1 MTRKRRVRRRRR
13 TQKGKAKPKQKG
25 GKPLRINPP
34 ICKGLPSLVNGLEY
48 GSIQTE
54 KYVKNQ
60 TQTDYKA
67 FFDGTCYPPY
77 VVSTTHMSGYTLKGS
92 FILMKKPEEVSMVLD
107 KWMKWIQPI
116 SKEMFSSSLVGIRS
130 NINPFKSYYDQLQLY
145 KTALENKKS
154 MFVKAVTSDSEILVS
169 EENIKSTLQMIKMKY
184 DYYNDIPFN
193 MKEFLG
199 FEKMSGWF
207 GTEAARIKG
216 MQEMDAE
223 VDKLK
228 GDATP
233 YDSAKVLADIKE
245 ENEKKK
251 AASKATL
258 VLTTYVFCYLNRA
271 TDVGSLEKILGV
283 LNKLYEQINSFSN
296 KGGTPE
302 DSMGLINTFVEKF
315 PEHLKELKTAMGSQ
329 RGGMFKGFG
338 KKTRELAQ
346 KVGTK
351 ANETIHKGAT
361 ILAEKTKPKQKIGKD
376 GKLEPIKYYVNG
388 EPGPTVNQQIKL
400 EELKRLPS
408 NNPGGQDKLKQ
419 SRDNVIEDDPEYIE
433 EDLKEMFKQQQSENT
448 VEPKPPGATSE
459 KTNMGVVPPA
469 TTPVPVST
477 TENPLVP
484 GAASASKLA
493 VMNSK
498 NALVPVVPSVT
509 PVVKIVPK
517 LEFGAP
523 AATIENS
530 NAPSD
535 GYIYEQ
541 SIHHLYQPMIQDPL
555 KEFYNKIKN
564 TDVTKLTIE
573 VLYDLLKNVLLK
585 GGDDITFDKLEAY
598 IQNPKNPV
606 AESKDEAE
614 PDAMAEEKAD
624 AKAEEKTGAKGEAVA
639 DAKTGVVSE
648 EKAEEKTDATADSK
662 AESKGQRMTGG
673 ATPSLDDLFRAKL
686 HFFMYPLYV
695 LMKQLQKDIGHKEK
709 SEIERSSYTKKEV
722 TNNRLSDFKEYLK
735 ETVRSQPLVSFYPS
749 GLKSV
754 LPSDAN
760 TYRFVRL
767 YNSYE
772 FNYAKKMFNLNKI
785 ALENKFVN
793 TAYLNGHGFV
803 FVEDPAFF
811 SGYKAYYYDTDDFT
825 NGTKFEKP
833 EMETKPKFSIFGESK
848 EPIPKPAYAI
858 PGQESTGL
866 ATTALNSVTGLATK
880 VPMTEF
886 SKGLLAAGKQTVEN
900 TAFLGKEAGK
910 AIGTGI
916 SGAGTR
922 VSSTYESRGDYGM
935 EKFVADTNPFDTKE
949 KRLEKAAAKI
959 EKEQA
964 EAKQKGGRVT
974 RGEALGKIFTTNP
987 LPAISSGARGAGTA
1001 LASGAKSAGDAIKY
1015 AVEKAP
1021 GAADYIKTK
1030 SGNLIG
1036 GVFSLGWVP
1045 FELLVRLAI
1054 IPVILTG
1061 LSMKSVAGY
1070 FSDKLDKNSY
1080 LNLNKIANEKA
1091 SECEKIAELLRM
1103 NWAHAEHTRT
1113 QQNVLQVLSNLYANV
1128 EYIEQQEVA
1137 FRDLHEYDIEIFKKM
1152 VDQLVLRVADPLFE
1166 KGKLYPLLK
1175 DTKKMTYVVYQMLQ
1189 QCAPKK
1195 LSDKRSELLGVK
1207 KSPTSE
1213 LDIKLEG
1220 LQKQLAEE
1228 KARVAKAKDKTES
1241 DNKIA
1246 QLEADIADLKG
1257 KKGEFDTLEKD
1268 LKEEPAALDAND
1280 KIIKEMLKKAPTIT
1294 FKPDDMDAINNLFNN
1309 ATPVVSKR
1317 YSSGVNRPLTERFD
1331 LMPEVPILA
1340 PKNANAPAIASLF
1353 VYGTGVDP
1361 DQAEKNKAAE
1371 EKQKRRDA
1379 SKVASDTRMLEM
1391 SKLRSSERMK
1401 QQEERTK
1408 IQKERLIQ
1416 TGATQRAQLNSETKL
1431 KLKDK
1436 EIANK
1441 LIEIQANHKAAVETS
1456 RMQQKREMK
1465 KLSAEIA
1472 EAKRKDTAE
1481 SKREVLRL
1489 EADKKRSEAQYRG
1502 ELNKLKTELI
1512 ASIEKIKPGEG
1523 QKEAAAMDLG
1533 TSDSGTSDSGTSDSG
1548 TSDSGTTVIAP
1559 NTTKANTTKNSTKTN
1574 TTKTTTNTNTT
1585 GNKDTRKNRVCVT
1598 HNERHRCYDV
1608 TQKRMKNGMDDIS
1621 IEPVKK

>member
-13 TQKGKAKPKQKG
+13 TQKGKAKPKQKGGKSMQKG

-245 ENEKKK
+245 ENDKKK
-251 AASKATL
+251 AASKAIL

-271 TDVGSLEKILGV
+271 TNVGSLEQILGV

-315 PEHLKELKTAMGSQ
+315 PEHLKELKTSMEVMK
-329 RGGMFKGFG
+329 GGAGVGRFFKGIG
-338 KKTRELAQ
+338 TKTKELAQ
-346 KVGTK
+346 NAGTGAK
-351 ANETIHKGAT
+351 GLVHKGAT

-376 GKLEPIKYYVNG
+376 GKLEPDTANPIKYYVKG
-388 EPGPTVNQQIKL
+388 EPTTANQQIKL

-408 NNPGGQDKLKQ
+408 KQIGQDKLKQ
-419 SRDNVIEDDPEYIE
+419 SRDNVIEDDDPEYIE
-433 EDLKEMFKQQQSENT
+433 EDL
-448 VEPKPPGATSE
+448 KPPGATSE
-459 KTNMGVVPPA
+459 KTNMGIVPPA

-493 VMNSK
+493 VTNSK

-555 KEFYNKIKN
+555 KEFYNKIKK

-624 AKAEEKTGAKGEAVA
+624 AKAEAVA
-639 DAKTGVVSE
+639 DAKADAKTGAVTE
-648 EKAEEKTDATADSK
+648 EKAEEKTDTT
-662 AESKGQRMTGG
+662 AESKAGAKGEAAPDAKNVRMSGG

-754 LPSDAN
+754 PPSDAN

-916 SGAGTR
+916 SGAGTG

-974 RGEALGKIFTTNP
+974 RGEALGKFFTTNP
-987 LPAISSGARGAGTA
+987 LPAISSGARGAGTV
-1001 LASGAKSAGDAIKY
+1001 LASGARGAGDAIKY

-1195 LSDKRSELLGVK
+1195 LSDKRSELLGK
-1207 KSPTSE
+1207 KRPNSDY
-1213 LDIKLEG
+1213 DIRLQE

-1228 KARVAKAKDKTES
+1228 KAGGAKAKDKTES

-1331 LMPEVPILA
+1331 LMPDVPILA

-1416 TGATQRAQLNSETKL
+1416 TGATQRAQLDSETKL

-1456 RMQQKREMK
+1456 RLQQKREMK

-1533 TSDSGTSDSGTSDSG
+1533 TSDAG

-1559 NTTKANTTKNSTKTN
+1559 NTTKANMTKTN
-1574 TTKTTTNTNTT
+1574 TTKTTTNSNAGNTAKTNTT
-1585 GNKDTRKNRVCVT
+1585 GKKDTRKNRVCVT

-1608 TQKRMKNGMDDIS
+1608 TQKRMKNGTDDIS

>member
-54 KYVKNQ
+54 KYVKTH

-251 AASKATL
+251 AASKAIL

-271 TDVGSLEKILGV
+271 TDIGSLEKILGV
-283 LNKLYEQINSFSN
+283 LNKLYEQINSFSDV
-296 KGGTPE
+296 KDKGTPE
-302 DSMGLINTFVEKF
+302 DSMGLIKGFVEKF

-329 RGGMFKGFG
+329 RGGMLKGFG
-338 KKTRELAQ
+338 KKTSELAQ

-351 ANETIHKGAT
+351 ATKAVHTGAT
-361 ILAEKTKPKQKIGKD
+361 YIAEHTKQNEHIGQD
-376 GKLEPIKYYVNG
+376 GKLEPIKYYVKG
-388 EPGPTVNQQIKL
+388 EPGPTVNQPVRLDNSK
-400 EELKRLPS
+400 LPS
-408 NNPGGQDKLKQ
+408 KQIGQAELKQ
-419 SRDNVIEDDPEYIE
+419 SRVNVIGNSETSMTE
-433 EDLKEMFKQQQSENT
+433 EQLEELFKQQQSDNT

-493 VMNSK
+493 VTNSK
-498 NALVPVVPSVT
+498 NTLVPVVPSVT

-555 KEFYNKIKN
+555 KEFYNKIKK

-606 AESKDEAE
+606 AESKDEAVT
-614 PDAMAEEKAD
+614 DAMAEEKAG
-624 AKAEEKTGAKGEAVA
+624 TKGEAVADAKA

-648 EKAEEKTDATADSK
+648 EKTGAKGEAAPDATADSK

-709 SEIERSSYTKKEV
+709 SEIERSSYTKKDV
-722 TNNRLSDFKEYLK
+722 KNNRLSDFKEYIK
-735 ETVRSQPLVSFYPS
+735 ETIRSQPLVSFYPS

-754 LPSDAN
+754 PPSDAN

-793 TAYLNGHGFV
+793 TAYLNGHAFV

-825 NGTKFEKP
+825 NGTTFEKP

-848 EPIPKPAYAI
+848 EPVAKPAYAI

-987 LPAISSGARGAGTA
+987 LPAISSGARGD
-1001 LASGAKSAGDAIKY
+1001 GDAIKY
-1015 AVEKAP
+1015 AVEKAL

-1030 SGNLIG
+1030 SGNLIR

-1103 NWAHAEHTRT
+1103 NWVHVEHTRT

-1361 DQAEKNKAAE
+1361 DQAEKNLAAE
-1371 EKQKRRDA
+1371 KKQKRRDA
-1379 SKVASDTRMLEM
+1379 DKAASDTRMLEM

-1416 TGATQRAQLNSETKL
+1416 TGATQRAQLDSETKL

-1456 RMQQKREMK
+1456 RLQQKREMK

-1533 TSDSGTSDSGTSDSG
+1533 TSDIGTSDAGTSDSG

-1559 NTTKANTTKNSTKTN
+1559 NTTKANMTKNSTKTN

-1585 GNKDTRKNRVCVT
+1585 GKNLTRKSMACVK
-1598 HNERHRCYDV
+1598 HNERKTCYDV
-1608 TQKRMKNGMDDIS
+1608 IQKRMKNGTDDIS